1 MDGLLDI
8 PTIATDI
15 GIVASGGDVPG
26 WVQKYQDGA
35 PGSFGV
41 TIGSALSSYI
51 FCGRQTHIFGDEI
64 KFVFDYATLIVN
76 MLSEIP
82 ILGKLVDNAA
92 FSILAG
98 AGGNITVGIGN
109 NASLA
114 YFGPKIAVD
123 RLGGPVVQ
131 VKTDKGM
138 LGGAWKGAAFK
149 LPDAAPDDGP
159 DDDFINTA
167 KQKILNLTGLV
178 VAILLALMSLIALAM
193 ELLVALKY
201 PQVLKNDNPTEYDT
215 QVVNLIKNL
224 DTALTSRILAVII
237 EVEKLASAG
246 VGGVSFTGTG
256 VSRITAFKESVENAI
271 WNDGLQPW
279 LKQDVLVG
287 KFGLDD
293 GIARWK
299 LFLAL
304 AVEIVVGV
312 AAVALAAV
320 AAVGVAKAIK

>member
-8 PTIATDI
+8 PTILTDI
-15 GIVASGGDVPG
+15 GIVATGGDVPG

-51 FCGRQTHIFGDEI
+51 FCGRQTHIFGDEV

-123 RLGGPVVQ
+123 RLGGPVAQ

-138 LGGAWKGAAFK
+138 LGGEWKGVGYK
-149 LPDAAPDDGP
+149 VPDGIEDDPANEGE
-159 DDDFINTA
+159 INKA

-201 PQVLKNDNPTEYDT
+201 PQVLKNDNPTESDT

-224 DTALTSRILAVII
+224 DTALTSRILAIII
-237 EVEKLASAG
+237 EVEKLASTG

-256 VSRITAFKESVENAI
+256 VSRITALKESAENLI

-293 GIARWK
+293 GIARWR
-299 LFLAL
+299 LFAIL
-304 AVEIVVGV
+304 AVEIVAGVTLV
-312 AAVALAAV
+312 AA
-320 AAVGVAKAIK
+320 AAVGTAAVIKATK